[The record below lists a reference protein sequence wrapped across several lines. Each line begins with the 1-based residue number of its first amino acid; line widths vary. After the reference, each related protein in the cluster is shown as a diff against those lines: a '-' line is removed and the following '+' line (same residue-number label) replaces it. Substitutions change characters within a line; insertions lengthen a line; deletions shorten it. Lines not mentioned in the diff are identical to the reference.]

1 MVPLV
6 RDNNPLG
13 TQKTVSLD
21 VEEEYRLERGAGKL
35 QNFQTDHFKLT
46 VAAVIWLE
54 YRRYGVKHYQINQSK
69 IKRSE
74 RVVADIF

>member
-21 VEEEYRLERGAGKL
+21 VEEEYRLERGARKL
-35 QNFQTDHFKLT
+35 QNFQT
-46 VAAVIWLE
+46 
-54 YRRYGVKHYQINQSK
+54 YSRRRDMAGISPIRRKTLSNQS
-69 IKRSE
+69 IQN
-74 RVVADIF
+74 